1 MGSLINPE
9 EIKSFAEA
17 LSLREMP
24 FAAFSTDAVPEGSLT
39 PKNSRCIIGVLRL
52 ARKRRQAVTVMNHE
66 NLCPGGR
73 VYTNLEGAVTDFIPA
88 FVSTGM
94 EGVFEGER
102 YCRSPEIVSRYLDQ
116 VRLKADPLP
125 YRIFKPVDMLSGN
138 EVPEV
143 VVFFENPDV
152 LSGLYTLVQFETGD
166 NETII
171 APFGAGC
178 AGIYTWVKR
187 YLELGLERAVIGG
200 FDPSARPFMAP
211 DELTFAMPYTLFLRL
226 MSSYRESFLFTHSWQ
241 TIKKRIQKP
250 RQTEQ
255 YSD

>member
-1 MGSLINPE
+1 MKSLISPE
-9 EIKSFAEA
+9 ELMAFSDA
-17 LSLREMP
+17 LALREMP
-24 FAAFSTDAVPEGSLT
+24 FAAFSTNAVPEGALT

-52 ARKRRQAVTVMNHE
+52 ARKRRQVVTVMNHD

-73 VYTNLEGAVTDFIPA
+73 VYANLEGAVTDFIPA

-102 YCRSPEIVSRYLDQ
+102 YCKNPEVVVQYLDQ

-125 YRIFKPVDMLSGN
+125 YRIFKPVDMLTEN

-152 LSGLYTLVQFETGD
+152 LSGLFTLVQFETGD
-166 NETII
+166 NDSII

-187 YLELGLERAVIGG
+187 YLEEGKERAVIAG

-211 DELTFAMPYTLFLRL
+211 DELTFAMPYTMFLRL
-226 MSSYRESFLFTHSWQ
+226 MSCYRESFLFTHSWQ
-241 TIKKRIQKP
+241 TIKKRIQKGAA
-250 RQTEQ
+250 
-255 YSD
+255 D

>member
-1 MGSLINPE
+1 MESPINPE
-9 EIKSFAEA
+9 ELKAFAEA

-24 FAAFSTDAVPEGSLT
+24 FAAFSTDAVPDGSLT
-39 PKNSRCIIGVLRL
+39 PKNSRCLLGILRL

-73 VYTNLEGAVTDFIPA
+73 VYSNLEGAVTDFIPA

-94 EGVFEGER
+94 EGVFDGER

-125 YRIFKPVDMLSGN
+125 YRIFKPVDLLTEN

-143 VVFFENPDV
+143 VVFSENPDV

-187 YLELGLERAVIGG
+187 YLELGLERAVISG
-200 FDPSARPFMAP
+200 FDPSARPFLAP
-211 DELTFAMPYTLFLRL
+211 DELTFAIPYTLFLRL
-226 MSSYRESFLFTHSWQ
+226 MSCYRDSFLFTHSWQ
-241 TIKKRIQKP
+241 TIKKRIQKAS
-250 RQTEQ
+250 T
-255 YSD
+255 D

>member
-1 MGSLINPE
+1 MESPFNPE
-9 EIKSFAEA
+9 ELKAFAEA

-24 FAAFSTDAVPEGSLT
+24 FAAFSTNAVPDESLT
-39 PKNSRCIIGVLRL
+39 PKNSRCILGVLRL
-52 ARKRRQAVTVMNHE
+52 ARKRRQAAAVMNHE
-66 NLCPGGR
+66 SLCPGGM
-73 VYTNLEGAVTDFIPA
+73 VYANLEGAVADFIPA

-102 YCRSPEIVSRYLDQ
+102 YCKSPEVVIQYLDQ

-125 YRIFKPVDMLSGN
+125 YRIFKPVDMLTGN

-166 NETII
+166 NESII

-187 YLELGLERAVIGG
+187 YLELGLERTVIGG
-200 FDPSARPFMAP
+200 FDPSARPFLAP
-211 DELTFAMPYTLFLRL
+211 DELTFAMPYTLFSRL
-226 MSSYRESFLFTHSWQ
+226 MSCYRDSFLFTHSWQ
-241 TIKKRIQKP
+241 TIKKRIQKEK
-250 RQTEQ
+250 Q
-255 YSD
+255 D